1 MAEKR
6 TTYKIQDI
14 EGIGEVQIADEVVTI
29 IAGLAATEVDGV
41 ASMAGNITNE
51 LVSKLGVKNLSKG
64 VKVTVL
70 EGVVTVDLTLNI
82 EFGKNILE
90 VSKKVQD
97 KVKSSIENMTGL
109 EVADVNIRIAGV
121 DMETEKESKLF
132 PFFFIKVPEGDIGL
146 GGNMRRSEQR
156 EHIFKLLFMT
166 QFNSEDEMSDQVS
179 MYFETL
185 GELEEKDQEAMQEK
199 YQKIL
204 EKLDEIDQIL
214 NDYSRGWK
222 TSRMSRV
229 DLTALRLAVY
239 EMKFDEDVP
248 VGVAINEAVELAKMF
263 GGDDS
268 GSFVNGILG
277 KIASGKKD
285 SGEAP
290 KRRVRP
296 IRPRSSSVHPR
307 KMHRNP
313 KQRQSQKK
321 TLIIN

>member
-1 MAEKR
+1 
-6 TTYKIQDI
+6 
-14 EGIGEVQIADEVVTI
+14 
-29 IAGLAATEVDGV
+29 
-41 ASMAGNITNE
+41 
-51 LVSKLGVKNLSKG
+51 
-64 VKVTVL
+64 
-70 EGVVTVDLTLNI
+70 
-82 EFGKNILE
+82 
-90 VSKKVQD
+90 
-97 KVKSSIENMTGL
+97 
-109 EVADVNIRIAGV
+109 
-121 DMETEKESKLF
+121 
-132 PFFFIKVPEGDIGL
+132 
-146 GGNMRRSEQR
+146 
-156 EHIFKLLFMT
+156 
-166 QFNSEDEMSDQVS
+166 
-179 MYFETL
+179 
-185 GELEEKDQEAMQEK
+185 MQEK

-290 KRRVRP
+290 KETPSDPSGQDHHPFIQERCTEIRNKGRARR
-296 IRPRSSSVHPR
+296 
-307 KMHRNP
+307 K
-313 KQRQSQKK
+313 
-321 TLIIN
+321 L